1 MEGLK
6 KWIALLATVTMLL
19 LALMSGLI
27 SAAPSKEWKED
38 KEEQSDI
45 VEDKTDEEGLGGED
59 TVAGPSEEKN
69 TVDAGE
75 APEAPDSG
83 KDVADTGAGGSEE
96 LPPAALLAACEPT
109 MSTMASVTPTLVDP
123 WASGDAK
130 PECVLAATILGV
142 SPADEAYKVDAAAP
156 NGTYTSNGNTITI
169 SNSTGKVFDWA
180 SVYPVQCV
188 IVKAGTAAY
197 LFYYPGGAYGDTG
210 LYAPYNKDISHV
222 TFCFN
227 VPVLGSICG
236 TKWEDHKE
244 GAPVDGVTII
254 LLDATGNEVARTVTA
269 NGGKYCFND
278 IPLGEYTVRELLDPG
293 WYAKSPASGEWT
305 VILSE
310 SGSGIVTAGILCCP
324 PPPPPPPC
332 VTDVDFINARYGS
345 ITGLKFEDMNADA
358 DKDAEDTPWA
368 GITIQLKQGATV
380 VATTVTDANGRF
392 TFSSVMPGTYDVV
405 EVLGAGIYTST
416 SLIISGV
423 EVASGQAV
431 VLDETPFLNYEEG
444 SISGYKYRDLDAD
457 GELDPGEPG
466 FAGVTIKLYDAD
478 DDLIDTTVTDANG
491 KFVFIGV
498 VPGTYS
504 IAEVLGAGVL
514 SKRLTTIT
522 GVVVVS
528 GEETVLEQKY
538 FLNYEEGSITG
549 LKFEDMN
556 ADGDKDAGD
565 APWAGITI
573 QLKQGATVVATT
585 VTDANGRFLFTGV
598 EPGTY
603 DVVEVLGAG
612 IYTSTSLIISGVE
625 VASGQAVVLDETP
638 FLNYEEGSI
647 SGYKYRDLD
656 ADGELD
662 EADTPW
668 DGNSTP
674 IAVELWSG
682 GSKIEETIINNE
694 HGFYLFADLEP
705 GEYTVKEAEP
715 FPEGVETAMDDTSFT
730 VVIESGEHLVVAPE
744 QYFLNYIL
752 EVAPVIIEPEVA
764 PQVPGQLPMTG
775 WNLLP
780 WVLAAGLL
788 ALLGLITLML
798 GVIQLR
804 RN

>member
-278 IPLGEYTVRELLDPG
+278 IPLGEYTVRELLNPG

-324 PPPPPPPC
+324 PPPPPPC
-332 VTDVDFINARYGS
+332 VTDVDFINARY
-345 ITGLKFEDMNADA
+345 
-358 DKDAEDTPWA
+358 
-368 GITIQLKQGATV
+368 
-380 VATTVTDANGRF
+380 
-392 TFSSVMPGTYDVV
+392 
-405 EVLGAGIYTST
+405 
-416 SLIISGV
+416 
-423 EVASGQAV
+423 
-431 VLDETPFLNYEEG
+431 
-444 SISGYKYRDLDAD
+444 
-457 GELDPGEPG
+457 
-466 FAGVTIKLYDAD
+466 
-478 DDLIDTTVTDANG
+478 
-491 KFVFIGV
+491 
-498 VPGTYS
+498 
-504 IAEVLGAGVL
+504 
-514 SKRLTTIT
+514 
-522 GVVVVS
+522 
-528 GEETVLEQKY
+528 
-538 FLNYEEGSITG
+538 GSITG